1 MKKLLAAL
9 TVCSLFFGMLNAKG
23 LEVTESAALFHNSA
37 DADTL
42 VLSNQ
47 DLATTQGKF
56 LWVLLVVG
64 SAALIIASTLGPW
77 ALLGW
82 LIWKH
87 TQTKP

>member
-1 MKKLLAAL
+1 MKRLLAAL
-9 TVCSLFFGMLNAKG
+9 TVCSLFFGMLNAKS

-47 DLATTQGKF
+47 DLAATQGKF
-56 LWVLLVVG
+56 FWLLLAVGYALVV
-64 SAALIIASTLGPW
+64 ASTLGAW

-82 LIWKH
+82 LTWEY
-87 TQTKP
+87 TQMS

>member
-9 TVCSLFFGMLNAKG
+9 TVCSLFFGMLNAKS

-47 DLATTQGKF
+47 DLAATQGKF
-56 LWVLLVVG
+56 FWVLLGIGYTLVV
-64 SAALIIASTLGPW
+64 ASTFGAW
-77 ALLGW
+77 AFLGW
-82 LIWKH
+82 LIWKYA
-87 TQTKP
+87 QTKQ